1 MSDPRIPNDPRD
13 PLKPHDPLAP
23 HGARETQAPYR
34 SGASSGMP
42 GWAWAAIAG
51 VVLLLGVMFLWP
63 SGTTQQADVKTTPPA
78 ATTPATPPAAVPP
91 AQQTPPATTPP
102 VQKPAQ

>member
-1 MSDPRIPNDPRD
+1 
-13 PLKPHDPLAP
+13 
-23 HGARETQAPYR
+23 
-34 SGASSGMP
+34 MP

-51 VVLLLGVMFLWP
+51 VVLLIAVVFLWP
-63 SGTTQQADVKTTPPA
+63 SDGVQQADVNTTPPA